1 MATLKPMP
9 VATKISAPFWQALKE
24 NQLKIQQ
31 CNNCDGWIFFP
42 RNHCSHCLSH
52 DIEWK
57 QVSGE
62 GKLYSYTLTRI
73 PTMPEFN
80 DEMPQALAVIE
91 LAQGVRINTTLTGVA
106 EEDIKVGMPVK
117 PVFDKV
123 NSEGDTLLRFTTTN
137 NSGGVC
143 EYVDPLKEL
152 ERNDKG
158 QVKVP
163 VSNLTALYA
172 LADNKFT
179 QWSNSI
185 VVDQE
190 LINAFAEL
198 SGDDYWLHT
207 DPERAKKESPFKAT
221 IAHGSLVQVLQ
232 SKLTIALPFEITG
245 FKTMVNYGSNRLRF
259 PSPVPAGSII
269 HGRSK
274 VKDISISHKGIQL
287 TLEMNIHVQ
296 GVDKPSVIN
305 DLVILY
311 R

>member
-9 VATKISAPFWQALKE
+9 LATKISAPFWQALKE
-24 NQLKIQQ
+24 DQLKIQQ
-31 CNNCDGWIFFP
+31 CNCCNGWIFFP
-42 RNHCSHCLSH
+42 RNHCSHCLAH
-52 DIEWK
+52 DLDWK

-62 GKLYSYTLTRI
+62 GILYSYTLTRI
-73 PTMPEFN
+73 PTMPEFS
-80 DEMPQALAVIE
+80 DEMPQALAVVE
-91 LAQGVRINTTLTGVA
+91 LAEGVRINTTLIDVA
-106 EEDIKVGMPVK
+106 EEDIKIGMPVK

-123 NSEGDTLLRFTTTN
+123 TIDGDTLLRFTSMN
-137 NSGGVC
+137 NNGGVRD
-143 EYVDPLKEL
+143 YVDPFKTL

-158 QVKVP
+158 QVQVP
-163 VSNLTALYA
+163 VSNLTALSA

-179 QWSNSI
+179 QWSNTV

-232 SKLTIALPFEITG
+232 SRLTIALPFEITG

-259 PSPVPAGSII
+259 PAPVPAGSSIQ
-269 HGRSK
+269 GRSK
-274 VKDISISHKGIQL
+274 VKDISVTHKGVQL
-287 TLEMNIHVQ
+287 TLEMNIHVL
-296 GVDKPSVIN
+296 GNDKPSVIN